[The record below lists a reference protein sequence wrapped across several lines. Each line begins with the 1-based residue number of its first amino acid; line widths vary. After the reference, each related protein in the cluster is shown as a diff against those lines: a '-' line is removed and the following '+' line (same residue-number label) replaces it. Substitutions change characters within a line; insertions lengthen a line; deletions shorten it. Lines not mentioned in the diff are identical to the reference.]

1 MGVFAERLKEA
12 MTTRK
17 MTQLQL
23 AATVGLGKSS
33 ISQYLSGRN
42 IPNTLNLKQIANAL
56 DVSVD
61 WLNGK
66 DEEMNPIRN
75 LRVADAAKLM
85 GVGCQCIRQ
94 GLKMVIYHSGVRL
107 RCHKADTVTTL
118 ARNASRNSQEL
129 KFKKGN

>member
-12 MTTRK
+12 MVNQR
-17 MTQLQL
+17 MTQVQL

-42 IPNTLNLKQIANAL
+42 VPNSANLKQLAEAL
-56 DVSVD
+56 DVSAD
-61 WLNGK
+61 WLNGNDK
-66 DEEMNPIRN
+66 KMNAIRN

-94 GLKMVIYHSGVRL
+94 GLKNGNLLFGCAVKMPRGKYRYYISPKRFTEFTGI
-107 RCHKADTVTTL
+107 
-118 ARNASRNSQEL
+118 EL
-129 KFKKGN
+129 

>member
-94 GLKMVIYHSGVRL
+94 GLKNGNLPFGCAVKM
-107 RCHKADTVTTL
+107 
-118 ARNASRNSQEL
+118 SQGRYRYYISPKRFTE
-129 KFKKGN
+129 FTGIEI

>member
-56 DVSVD
+56 DVSAD

-85 GVGCQCIRQ
+85 GVGCQYIRQ
-94 GLKMVIYHSGVRL
+94 GLK
-107 RCHKADTVTTL
+107 
-118 ARNASRNSQEL
+118 NSNL
-129 KFKKGN
+129 PFGCAVKMPKGKYRYYISPKRFTEFTGIEV

>member
-61 WLNGK
+61 WLLG
-66 DEEMNPIRN
+66 RT
-75 LRVADAAKLM
+75 
-85 GVGCQCIRQ
+85 Q
-94 GLKMVIYHSGVRL
+94 
-107 RCHKADTVTTL
+107 
-118 ARNASRNSQEL
+118 QE
-129 KFKKGN
+129 